1 MHRYMVLELWI
12 ELVQL
17 LERGRFDAL
26 FIADVVVAYEV
37 FRGNRDAAV
46 RAADQVPAARSV
58 TKQPFVSLWGLRCR
72 LVPSGVHREI

>member
-1 MHRYMVLELWI
+1 MHRYTALEPWI

-26 FIADVVVAYEV
+26 FLADVVVVYEV
-37 FRGNRDAAV
+37 FRGNHDATV
-46 RAADQVPAARSV
+46 RTAAQVPAARSV

-72 LVPSGVHREI
+72 LIPSGVHREI